1 MKKDSLFFKIQSSK
15 LYNST
20 QLFFRNLKT
29 KRGVNNYKK
38 SLHFSFNKGKI
49 FIILFFIIVILIFGF
64 NLNKYFQLNFSSY
77 LTEEEYQ
84 NTPKILPDSKDVNV
98 LLVGFDDTQNTH
110 KFMNMLAIISL
121 DYQTASLKIYNI
133 NPNYLVGINNNSAT
147 LRTAYNLLTVPDSEK
162 MNNIMKLVENTS
174 AVRIDR
180 YLAFNYSDITKL
192 NELTGL
198 SLESDKSYK
207 IGEAFITEGKILRG
221 EELSQFVATGNIPDD
236 DTLRRQS
243 NYLKALFDN
252 LRDNLTLYRYFLN
265 WEDFSEI
272 IFTNFTKDEFI
283 RFILNVSSIENTIQT
298 EFASSELTLE
308 DLSKLNLE
316 NGVQYSDMLLDE
328 NISNL
333 FRNIPIIKEQAKI
346 EVFNATDKSGVAYS
360 VKRKLENAGVTVIK
374 TGNYPDNIKENILYL
389 PNKNPENFENS
400 IRFVRSILRDNVSI
414 IYGEYKFN
422 YSGDMILVIGNY

>member
-49 FIILFFIIVILIFGF
+49 FIIIFFVVVVFVLGF

-180 YLAFNYSDITKL
+180 YLAFNYSDIAKL
-192 NELTGL
+192 NELTGI

-308 DLSKLNLE
+308 DLGKLNLE

-333 FRNIPIIKEQAKI
+333 FRNISIIKEQAKI

-414 IYGEYKFN
+414 VYGEYKFN